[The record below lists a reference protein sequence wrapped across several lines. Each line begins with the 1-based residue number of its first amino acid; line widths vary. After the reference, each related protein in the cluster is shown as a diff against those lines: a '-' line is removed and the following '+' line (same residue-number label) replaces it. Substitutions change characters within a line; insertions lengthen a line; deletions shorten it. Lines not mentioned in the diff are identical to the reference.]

1 MCKSNVHLMKKGK
14 KSKLGLVLPGSL
26 SSPKILN
33 MYIIH
38 IHVLLMRA
46 FYFLY
51 GASSEGVYT
60 YWAYLCRQID
70 FCAFFLVLQ
79 LKCQSQSYT
88 TSAICFLL
96 FY

>member
-1 MCKSNVHLMKKGK
+1 
-14 KSKLGLVLPGSL
+14 
-26 SSPKILN
+26 
-33 MYIIH
+33 
-38 IHVLLMRA
+38 MRA

-60 YWAYLCRQID
+60 YWAYLCRQMKFATTMYYYLD
-70 FCAFFLVLQ
+70 FCALFLVLQ

-88 TSAICFLL
+88 TSAVCFLL